1 MSLLPV
7 RAIRHA
13 NLLALIHYAG
23 SIQKLADALNK
34 SHSQLSQLR
43 NQVVHSTSGKP
54 RTIGDDLAREIEEKL
69 QLPGGWMDNSHA
81 SEAFQLWNM
90 HERGDDNL
98 RPPEEAEL
106 VSTFAIPKALK
117 AALSGNVHQSH
128 ETIPP
133 IGGGAHQVSQGGFT
147 VPPLK
152 TREEVLSGR
161 NLGELFT
168 YTVTDD
174 ATRDTY
180 PRGLQ
185 IIFRT
190 TGQPK
195 IGKAVLVAHGDQVH
209 VRIYGQG
216 KSAGEWTAN
225 AEAPGY
231 FNFNSEDGAVIKGH
245 YKGQIEP
252 DD

>member
-1 MSLLPV
+1 MYGTGVRQADKDTQTGAGVAHGMS
-7 RAIRHA
+7 
-13 NLLALIHYAG
+13 
-23 SIQKLADALNK
+23 Q
-34 SHSQLSQLR
+34 Q
-43 NQVVHSTSGKP
+43 
-54 RTIGDDLAREIEEKL
+54 
-69 QLPGGWMDNSHA
+69 
-81 SEAFQLWNM
+81 
-90 HERGDDNL
+90 
-98 RPPEEAEL
+98 
-106 VSTFAIPKALK
+106 
-117 AALSGNVHQSH
+117 
-128 ETIPP
+128 
-133 IGGGAHQVSQGGFT
+133 GFT

-152 TREEVLSGR
+152 TREDVLSGR

-216 KSAGEWTAN
+216 KSAGEWAAN
-225 AEAPGY
+225 AEASGY
-231 FNFNSEDGAVIKGH
+231 LSFNSEDGSVIKGY
-245 YKGQIEP
+245 YKGQIEA